1 VPGHEHIV
9 FIAYARSEGLEIDRL
24 VDRLRSR
31 GISTRWDVEDIA
43 VGKDW
48 RETLK
53 YLIDGADTIIFIIS
67 PRSMTSQW
75 CQWEVEYAA
84 SRNKR
89 ILPVLMK
96 PVNDDV
102 IPPTLARLQYLVLTD
117 PNDDRAFNTLVDAIH
132 AGAKYGHGAKGNSVF
147 VSYRR
152 EESAHV
158 AGRIYDHLEGAFGV
172 GNVFFD
178 VEGIPIGSDFRSAI
192 RNALLKSQALV
203 LVMGK
208 QWANRFRSSA
218 TWFSWRVS
226 RTIDYVRIE
235 IELALDHNVRILPLL
250 IDGAHMPSETDLPA
264 KISQICYYQ
273 AAPIR
278 GGLDFRLD
286 IKRVIEAIRNPPLHA
301 TV

>member
-1 VPGHEHIV
+1 MV
-9 FIAYARSEGLEIDRL
+9 L
-24 VDRLRSR
+24 
-31 GISTRWDVEDIA
+31 
-43 VGKDW
+43 
-48 RETLK
+48 
-53 YLIDGADTIIFIIS
+53 
-67 PRSMTSQW
+67 
-75 CQWEVEYAA
+75 WEVEYAA
-84 SRNKR
+84 KQNKR
-89 ILPVLMK
+89 FLPVLMK
-96 PVNDDV
+96 PVSDDV
-102 IPPTLARLQYLVLTD
+102 IPPTLARLQYLILTD
-117 PNDDRAFNTLVDAIH
+117 PNDDRAFNTLVDAVH
-132 AGAKYGHGAKGNSVF
+132 AGAKYGHGAKGKNVF

-158 AGRIYDHLEGAFGV
+158 AGRIYDHLEREFGV

-178 VEGIPIGSDFRSAI
+178 VEDIPVGVDFRSHI

-208 QWANRFRSSA
+208 QWADRFRGSA

-226 RTIDYVRIE
+226 RTIDYVRVE

-250 IDGAHMPSETDLPA
+250 VDGAHMPSETDLPA

-278 GGLDFRLD
+278 AGRDFRLD
-286 IKRVIEAIRNPPLHA
+286 IARVVEAIKNPPLHA